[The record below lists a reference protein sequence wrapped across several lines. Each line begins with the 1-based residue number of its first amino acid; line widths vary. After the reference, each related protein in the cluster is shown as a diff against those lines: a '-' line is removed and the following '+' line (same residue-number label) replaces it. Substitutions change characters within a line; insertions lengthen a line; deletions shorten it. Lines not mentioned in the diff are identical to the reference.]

1 MPKVLAGRLPGRAW
15 LPRRTV
21 RRRLTLL
28 YGALFLA
35 SGAGLL
41 AITYVLVG
49 HAIARDF
56 SYRGPGGA
64 VGAVMGSSHSPAPGT
79 HPQVGSGTG
88 TPLTPQ
94 QQALA
99 RRLQDLAASQHGQVL
114 HQLLIQSGIALAI
127 MAVLALALGW
137 VVAGR
142 VLLPLRTMTAA
153 ARRISQENLHERLAL
168 TGPRDELTAL
178 GETIDG
184 LLGRLESA
192 FEAQRRFVANAS
204 HELRTPLTM
213 MRTALDVATCKP
225 QPPGQEVTSLASKI
239 RKGLDRADLLLE
251 GFLMLARAENGF
263 LGDETTLC
271 LGQAASSALAERSE
285 AIAAMKLTVD
295 QACHDAPV
303 HGSAVLLTRMIE
315 NVIDNAVR
323 HNQPGGWIQVTT
335 HADGPQAQL
344 TVETGGRV
352 LDEQQVSKLA
362 QPFRRLGA
370 DRTGSGNGTGLGLSI
385 VAAIAAAHDG
395 TLDLHARPQGGLRAV
410 ITLPAADRTAVAGAP
425 A

>member
-15 LPRRTV
+15 RPRRTV
-21 RRRLTLL
+21 RLRLTLV

-35 SGAGLL
+35 CGAGVL

-49 HAIARDF
+49 HATARDF
-56 SYRGPGGA
+56 TYQGPGGA
-64 VGAVMGSSHSPAPGT
+64 VGDVMGSSHSPAPGSHLQT
-79 HPQVGSGTG
+79 GSGAA
-88 TPLTPQ
+88 LTPQ

-114 HQLLIQSGIALAI
+114 HQLLMQSGIALAI

-142 VLLPLRTMTAA
+142 VLWPLRTMTAA

-178 GETIDG
+178 GDTIDG

-213 MRTALDVATCKP
+213 IRTALDVATGKP

-239 RKGLDRADLLLE
+239 RKGLDKADRLLE

-271 LGQAASSALAERSE
+271 LGQAASNALAERSE

-303 HGSAVLLTRMIE
+303 HGNAVLLTRMIE

-370 DRTGSGNGTGLGLSI
+370 DRTGSGTGTGTGLGLSI
-385 VAAIAAAHDG
+385 VAAIAATHDG